1 MIQTK
6 MTQKKNPNLK
16 LMEPPDPEKPKKKK
30 RRHRRIR
37 PGKLLTT
44 VFLAVMVL
52 LGTYLLLTNHLY
64 HKVSQT
70 ASYKRETSDSNRYA
84 SFRNGIIRYGRN
96 GVTFLSRQNEVLWIQ
111 PGQFQNPALEVN
123 DQTFAVADTGG
134 NSIQIFT
141 DKGLK
146 GEFETNL
153 PIEKFSLSNQGI
165 VSAILK
171 NENSPMIVT
180 YDSTG
185 NILVENQVVT
195 GSMGYPVAL
204 EMSPDGKVLL
214 VSYLDMKN
222 STLKSRVAGYNFVEE
237 GTDRENHQVSMEEYE
252 DSVIPEIFFMD
263 AVTSVAVGDH
273 SFSISKGSRIPEK
286 TTEVELFR
294 EIRSTF
300 HTSRYI
306 GFVLLN
312 EEKSGYELRL
322 YSKSGKQIM
331 NRAISGEFSNV
342 YMEGN
347 EIILYEGSRCSIYT
361 SMGMP
366 RFDGDLKDDI
376 LMMVPMEGIN
386 RYMMMSTD
394 ELRVIYLAG

>member
-1 MIQTK
+1 

-16 LMEPPDPEKPKKKK
+16 LMEPPDPEKPKKIK

-376 LMMVPMEGIN
+376 LMMIPMEGIN

>member
-1 MIQTK
+1 
-6 MTQKKNPNLK
+6 MTQKRNPNLK
-16 LMEPPDPEKPKKKK
+16 LMEPPEPEKPRKKK
-30 RRHRRIR
+30 RKRR
-37 PGKLLTT
+37 KVNLKKMMTT
-44 VFLAVMVL
+44 AFLAAMVL
-52 LGTYLLLTNHLY
+52 LGTYLLITNHLY
-64 HKVSQT
+64 HDLYQM
-70 ASYKRETSDSNRYA
+70 ASYKRETSESNRYA
-84 SFRNGIIRYGRN
+84 PFRNGIIRYGRN
-96 GVTFLSRQNEVLWIQ
+96 GVTLLNRRNEVLWIQ
-111 PGQFQNPALEVN
+111 PGQFQNPVIDINA
-123 DQTFAVADTGG
+123 QTFAVADSGG

-141 DKGLK
+141 EKGLK

-204 EMSPDGKVLL
+204 EMSPDGMVLL
-214 VSYLDMKN
+214 VSYLEMKS
-222 STLKSRVAGYNFVEE
+222 STLKSRVACYNFSEE
-237 GTDRENHQVSMEEYE
+237 GEGRENHQVGLEEYE
-252 DSVIPEIFFMD
+252 DSVMPEIFFMD
-263 AVTSVAVGDH
+263 ASTSVVVSDH
-273 SFSISKGSRIPEK
+273 SFVISKGNRIPEK
-286 TTEVELFR
+286 IAEIELSQ

-300 HTSRYI
+300 HTDRYI
-306 GFVLLN
+306 GFILLN

-322 YSKSGKQIM
+322 YSKSGKQVM

-347 EIILYEGSRCSIYT
+347 EVILYEGSRCSIYT

-366 RFDGDLKDDI
+366 RFDGDLKEDI

-386 RYMMMSTD
+386 QYMMMSKD

>member
-1 MIQTK
+1 
-6 MTQKKNPNLK
+6 MTQKKNSNLK
-16 LMEPPDPEKPKKKK
+16 LMKPPEPEKIRKKK
-30 RRHRRIR
+30 RKHRRNR
-37 PGKLLTT
+37 PKKLIAAA
-44 VFLAVMVL
+44 FLAAMVL

-64 HKVSQT
+64 HDVYQT
-70 ASYKRETSDSNRYA
+70 ASYKRETSESNRYA

-96 GVTFLSRQNEVLWIQ
+96 GVAFLNRRNEVLWVQ
-111 PGQFQNPALEVN
+111 PGQFQNSVLEIN
-123 DQTFAVADTGG
+123 EQTFAVADSGG

-141 DKGLK
+141 EKGLK

-153 PIEKFSLSNQGI
+153 PIEKLSLSNQGI

-180 YDSTG
+180 YDSMG

-204 EMSPDGKVLL
+204 EMSPDGTSLI
-214 VSYLDMKN
+214 VSYLEVK
-222 STLKSRVAGYNFVEE
+222 SGTLKTRVACYNFAEE
-237 GTDRENHQVSMEEYE
+237 GENQENHQVSMEEYE
-252 DSVIPEIFFMD
+252 DSVMPEIFFMD
-263 AVTSVAVGDH
+263 ASTSVVVGDH
-273 SFSISKGSRIPEK
+273 SFVISKENRIPEK
-286 TTEVELFR
+286 QAEIKLFR

-300 HTSRYI
+300 HTDRYI
-306 GFVLLN
+306 GFILLN
-312 EEKSGYELRL
+312 EEKSGYELCL
-322 YSKSGKQIM
+322 YNKSGKQVM

-366 RFDGDLKDDI
+366 RFDGDLKEDI
-376 LMMVPMEGIN
+376 LMMIPMEGIN
-386 RYMMMSTD
+386 QYMMMNTD

>member
-1 MIQTK
+1 

-16 LMEPPDPEKPKKKK
+16 LMEPPDPEKPKKIK

-195 GSMGYPVAL
+195 GSMGDPVAL

>member
-1 MIQTK
+1 

-16 LMEPPDPEKPKKKK
+16 LMEPPDPEKPKKIK

-44 VFLAVMVL
+44 VFLAVLVL

>member
-1 MIQTK
+1 

-195 GSMGYPVAL
+195 GSIGYPVAL

>member
-1 MIQTK
+1 

-37 PGKLLTT
+37 PGELLTT

>member
-1 MIQTK
+1 

-16 LMEPPDPEKPKKKK
+16 LMEPPDPEKPKKIK

-386 RYMMMSTD
+386 RYVMMSTD

>member
-1 MIQTK
+1 

-16 LMEPPDPEKPKKKK
+16 LMEPPDPEKPKKIK

-394 ELRVIYLAG
+394 ELRVIYLA

>member
-1 MIQTK
+1 
-6 MTQKKNPNLK
+6 MTQKKNPNIK

-30 RRHRRIR
+30 RRRRRIR
-37 PGKLLTT
+37 PGNLLTNI
-44 VFLAVMVL
+44 FLAVMVL

-376 LMMVPMEGIN
+376 LMMIPMEGIN

>member
-1 MIQTK
+1 M
-6 MTQKKNPNLK
+6 LFRS
-16 LMEPPDPEKPKKKK
+16 LMEPPDPEKPKKIK

>member
-1 MIQTK
+1 
-6 MTQKKNPNLK
+6 MTQKKNPNIK

-30 RRHRRIR
+30 RRRRRIR
-37 PGKLLTT
+37 PGKLLTNI
-44 VFLAVMVL
+44 FLAGMVL

-376 LMMVPMEGIN
+376 LMMIPMEGIN

>member
-1 MIQTK
+1 MR
-6 MTQKKNPNLK
+6 QKKNPNLK

-37 PGKLLTT
+37 PKKLLTAA
-44 VFLAVMVL
+44 FLGGMVL

-64 HKVSQT
+64 HTVSQT

-96 GVTFLSRQNEVLWIQ
+96 GVTFLSRRNEVLWIQ
-111 PGQFQNPALEVN
+111 PGQFQNPVLEVN

-204 EMSPDGKVLL
+204 EMSHDGKVLI
-214 VSYLDMKN
+214 VSYLNMKN
-222 STLKSRVAGYNFVEE
+222 STLKSRVVSYNFVEE
-237 GTDRENHQVSMEEYE
+237 GTDRENRQVSMEEYE
-252 DSVIPEIFFMD
+252 DSVMPEIFFMD

-273 SFSISKGSRIPEK
+273 SFVISKGSRIPEK

-300 HTSRYI
+300 HTSQYI
-306 GFVLLN
+306 GFILLN

-331 NRAISGEFSNV
+331 KRAISGEFSNV

-386 RYMMMSTD
+386 QYMMMSTD

>member
-1 MIQTK
+1 

-16 LMEPPDPEKPKKKK
+16 LMEPPDPEKPKKIK

>member
-1 MIQTK
+1 
-6 MTQKKNPNLK
+6 MTQKKNPNIK
-16 LMEPPDPEKPKKKK
+16 LMEPPDPEKPKKIK

-376 LMMVPMEGIN
+376 LMMIPMEGIN

>member
-1 MIQTK
+1 

-16 LMEPPDPEKPKKKK
+16 LMEPPDPEKPKKIK

-331 NRAISGEFSNV
+331 NRAISGAFSNV

>member
-1 MIQTK
+1 
-6 MTQKKNPNLK
+6 MTQKKNPNLR
-16 LMEPPDPEKPKKKK
+16 LMEPPAPEKPKKKK
-30 RRHRRIR
+30 RKHRRIR
-37 PGKLLTT
+37 LNKLMTT
-44 VFLAVMVL
+44 AFLAAMVL
-52 LGTYLLLTNHLY
+52 WGTYLLLMNHLY
-64 HKVSQT
+64 HSVYQT

-96 GVTFLSRQNEVLWIQ
+96 GVTFLNRRNEVLWIQ
-111 PGQFQNPALEVN
+111 PGQFQNPAIDVN
-123 DQTFAVADTGG
+123 GQTFAVTDIGG

-141 DKGLK
+141 EKGLK

-171 NENSPMIVT
+171 NEKSPMIVT

-185 NILVENQVVT
+185 NVLVENQVVT

-204 EMSPDGKVLL
+204 EMSPDGMLL
-214 VSYLDMKN
+214 MVSYLDM
-222 STLKSRVAGYNFVEE
+222 TMRTRVACYNFGEE
-237 GTDRENHQVSMEEYE
+237 GADQENHQVSMEEYE
-252 DSVIPEIFFMD
+252 DSVMPEIFFMD
-263 AVTSVAVGDH
+263 DTTSVAVGDH
-273 SFSISKGSRIPEK
+273 SFVISKGNRIPEK
-286 TTEVELFR
+286 MAEIELFR

-300 HTSRYI
+300 HTNRYI
-306 GFVLLN
+306 GFILLN
-312 EEKSGYELRL
+312 EEKSGYDLRL
-322 YSKSGKQIM
+322 YNQSGKQIM
-331 NRAISGEFSNV
+331 EREISGEISNV

-347 EIILYEGSRCSIYT
+347 EVILYEGSRCSIYT

-376 LMMVPMEGIN
+376 LMMIPMEGIN
-386 RYMMMSTD
+386 QYMMMSTD

>member
-1 MIQTK
+1 MP
-6 MTQKKNPNLK
+6 QKKNPNLK
-16 LMEPPDPEKPKKKK
+16 LMEPPDPEKPKKIK

>member
-1 MIQTK
+1 

-16 LMEPPDPEKPKKKK
+16 LMEPPDPEKPKKIK

-165 VSAILK
+165 VSASLK

>member
-1 MIQTK
+1 

-16 LMEPPDPEKPKKKK
+16 LMEPPDPEKPKKIK

-312 EEKSGYELRL
+312 EEKAGYELRL

>member
-1 MIQTK
+1 

-16 LMEPPDPEKPKKKK
+16 LMEPPDPEKPKKIK

-263 AVTSVAVGDH
+263 EVTSVAVGDH

>member
-1 MIQTK
+1 

-16 LMEPPDPEKPKKKK
+16 LMEPPDPEKPKKIK

-185 NILVENQVVT
+185 NILVENQVVI

-376 LMMVPMEGIN
+376 LMMIPMEGIN

>member
-1 MIQTK
+1 
-6 MTQKKNPNLK
+6 MTQKKNPNIK
-16 LMEPPDPEKPKKKK
+16 LMEPPDPEKPKKIK

>member
-1 MIQTK
+1 

-16 LMEPPDPEKPKKKK
+16 LMEPPDPEKPKKIK

-322 YSKSGKQIM
+322 YSKSGKQIK

>member
-1 MIQTK
+1 
-6 MTQKKNPNLK
+6 MTQKKNSNLK

-30 RRHRRIR
+30 RRHRRFR
-37 PGKLLTT
+37 LKKLMTT
-44 VFLAVMVL
+44 AFLAVMVL
-52 LGTYLLLTNHLY
+52 LGTYLLLSNHLY

-70 ASYKRETSDSNRYA
+70 ASYKRETSDSNRYV

-96 GVTFLSRQNEVLWIQ
+96 GVTFLNRRNEVLWIQ
-111 PGQFQNPALEVN
+111 PGQFQNPVVEVT
-123 DQTFAVADTGG
+123 DQTFAVADAGG

-141 DKGLK
+141 DKGLR

-195 GSMGYPVAL
+195 GSIGYPVAL
-204 EMSPDGKVLL
+204 EMSPDGKVLI
-214 VSYLDMKN
+214 VSYLEMKN
-222 STLKSRVAGYNFVEE
+222 TTLKSRVVSYNFAEE
-237 GTDRENHQVSMEEYE
+237 GMDKENHQVSMEEYV
-252 DSVIPEIFFMD
+252 DSVMPEIFFMD

-273 SFSISKGSRIPEK
+273 SFAISKGGRIPEK
-286 TTEVELFR
+286 TAEIELFR

-306 GFVLLN
+306 GFILLN

-322 YSKSGKQIM
+322 YSKSGKQVM

-386 RYMMMSTD
+386 QYMMMSTD

>member
-1 MIQTK
+1 

-16 LMEPPDPEKPKKKK
+16 LMEPPEPEKPKKKK

-44 VFLAVMVL
+44 VFLAAMVL

-64 HKVSQT
+64 HKVTQT
-70 ASYKRETSDSNRYA
+70 ASYQRETSDSNRYA
-84 SFRNGIIRYGRN
+84 PFRNGIIRYGRN

-111 PGQFQNPALEVN
+111 PGQFQNPAVEVN

-141 DKGLK
+141 EKGLK

-273 SFSISKGSRIPEK
+273 SFAISKGSRIPEK
-286 TTEVELFR
+286 TTEVELSR

>member
-1 MIQTK
+1 

-16 LMEPPDPEKPKKKK
+16 LMEPPAPERPRKKK
-30 RRHRRIR
+30 RKHRRIR
-37 PGKLLTT
+37 PKKLLTA
-44 VFLAVMVL
+44 VFLAAMVL
-52 LGTYLLLTNHLY
+52 SGTYLLVTNHLY
-64 HKVSQT
+64 HDMYQT
-70 ASYKRETSDSNRYA
+70 VSYKRETSESNRYA
-84 SFRNGIIRYGRN
+84 SFRNCIIRYGRN
-96 GVTFLSRQNEVLWIQ
+96 GVTFLNRKNEVIWIQ
-111 PGQFQNPALEVN
+111 PGQFQNPVLDVN
-123 DQTFAVADTGG
+123 GQTFAVADSGG

-141 DKGLK
+141 EKGLK

-185 NILVENQVVT
+185 NVLVENQVVI
-195 GSMGYPVAL
+195 GNVGYPVAL
-204 EMSPDGKVLL
+204 EMSPDGTVLM
-214 VSYLDMKN
+214 VSYLEMKS
-222 STLKSRVAGYNFVEE
+222 STLKTRVACYNFTEE
-237 GTDRENHQVSMEEYE
+237 GEDQENHQVSMEEYE
-252 DSVIPEIFFMD
+252 DSVMPEIFFMD
-263 AVTSVAVGDH
+263 ASTSVVVGDH
-273 SFSISKGSRIPEK
+273 SFVISKGNRIPEK
-286 TTEVELFR
+286 KAEVELSR

-300 HTSRYI
+300 HTDRYI
-306 GFVLLN
+306 GFILLN

-322 YSKSGKQIM
+322 YNKSGKQIM

-366 RFDGDLKDDI
+366 RFDGDLKEDI
-376 LMMVPMEGIN
+376 LMMIPMEGIN
-386 RYMMMSTD
+386 QYMLMSTD

>member
-1 MIQTK
+1 

-30 RRHRRIR
+30 RRRRRIR
-37 PGKLLTT
+37 PGKLLTNI
-44 VFLAVMVL
+44 FLAVMVL

-366 RFDGDLKDDI
+366 RFDGDLNDDI
-376 LMMVPMEGIN
+376 LMMIPMEGIN

>member
-1 MIQTK
+1 

-16 LMEPPDPEKPKKKK
+16 LMEPPDPEKPKKIK

-312 EEKSGYELRL
+312 EENSGYELRL

>member
-1 MIQTK
+1 

-30 RRHRRIR
+30 RRRRRIR
-37 PGKLLTT
+37 PGKLLTNI
-44 VFLAVMVL
+44 FLAVMVL

-222 STLKSRVAGYNFVEE
+222 STLKSRVTGYNFVEE

-376 LMMVPMEGIN
+376 LMMIPMEGIN

>member
-1 MIQTK
+1 

-16 LMEPPDPEKPKKKK
+16 LMEPPDPEKPKKIK

-185 NILVENQVVT
+185 NILVENQVVI